1 MQSPTNSTPIW
12 SGEVV
17 PVVPRQQV
25 TQQSKL
31 KNLDD
36 IQPKYDPMHDLNSPY
51 DEVLVEINYR

>member
-1 MQSPTNSTPIW
+1 MQSPANSTPIW
-12 SGEVV
+12 SGEVG

-36 IQPKYDPMHDLNSPY
+36 IQPKYDPIYDLNSPY
-51 DEVLVEINYR
+51 DEVLVEINCR